1 MANWDI
7 ENGNRLSY
15 IPLVRYKNGH
25 IIQQLDHLD
34 E

>member
-15 IPLVRYKNGH
+15 ITLARYTNGH